1 MTNRLD
7 SSLFNSK
14 KGVITWLNF
23 NNDLGLLNRQDK
35 KGNFFMPVLSSKFN
49 SDSLLKALIF

>member
-1 MTNRLD
+1 MKNRLD

-23 NNDLGLLNRQDK
+23 NNGFGLLNRQDK

-49 SDSLLKALIF
+49 SDSLL